1 MMVIMEIKKN
11 TQNNTSF
18 HISSFLKKKKKI
30 ALKSE
35 TSQMIERKAQSRKIK
50 NEIGEVIERSYD
62 ARGDMVE
69 GIKGWNI

>member
-1 MMVIMEIKKN
+1 M
-11 TQNNTSF
+11 
-18 HISSFLKKKKKI
+18 
-30 ALKSE
+30 KSE

>member
-18 HISSFLKKKKKI
+18 HISSFLKKKKI